1 MTQVWDD
8 SDAAFG
14 SAGTVSAQLCQ
25 EDGGGS
31 VGLAVSCTC
40 VPVCVYAH
48 VCPWPPV
55 CLKKKD
61 QILWIY
67 GLLCRRKT
75 KLLVLSESLWK

>member
-1 MTQVWDD
+1 MIQM
-8 SDAAFG
+8 
-14 SAGTVSAQLCQ
+14 QLLDQQ
-25 EDGGGS
+25 EQSQPNCARKVVVDLLDWQHRAH
-31 VGLAVSCTC
+31 VCFC
-40 VPVCVYAH
+40 VCVYAH
-48 VCPWPPV
+48 VCPWCLV